1 MALFTDGS
9 ISTIDDLATY
19 DSAVLD
25 VASTEGIDLTRKLKL
40 AQDEV
45 GVMLTSLLPQ
55 ESGCGLANVVV
66 TTPLRLWHT
75 LQTLALV
82 YEDAYYGQLND
93 RYKGKWDSFAT
104 RARWA
109 REQLMQVG
117 AGFVMDPIPQA
128 QPPVLTLAPS
138 AQLAATYYATVAWVN
153 RAGAEGAPAEL
164 RSISAENG
172 TAIQVQPAVPPAN
185 ATGWNVYIGLAPESM
200 GRQNAAPLALDQ
212 TWTFDYPELA
222 AGPLPGTG
230 QAADFLRA
238 LPRILQRG

>member
-9 ISTIDDLATY
+9 ISTIDDLTGY
-19 DSAVLD
+19 DSSVLD
-25 VASTEGIDLTRKLKL
+25 VASAEGIDLTRKLRL

-45 GVMLTSLLPQ
+45 GVMLASLLPREQ
-55 ESGCGLANVVV
+55 SCDLANVVV

-82 YEDAYYGQLND
+82 YEDAYYSQLND
-93 RYKGKWDSFAT
+93 RYKGKWDSFVE

-117 AGFVMDPIPQA
+117 AGFAMDPLPQA
-128 QPPVLTLAPS
+128 QPPVLSLAPS
-138 AQLAATYYATVAWVN
+138 AQLAATYYATVTWVN
-153 RAGAEGAPAEL
+153 RSGGEGAPAEL
-164 RSISAENG
+164 RSISAEDG
-172 TAIQVQPAVPPAN
+172 TSIQVQPVVPPAN
-185 ATGWNVYIGLAPESM
+185 ATGWNVYVGCAPESM
-200 GRQNAAPLALDQ
+200 GLQNDAPLAVDQ
-212 TWTFDYPELA
+212 TWTFDFPELVK
-222 AGPLPGTG
+222 GRLPGSG